1 MAATLREPPVQAL
14 LAEASIGLAIGGKAA
29 HDRQTAEVLAR
40 LSRTRNVLKTVL
52 LILLRDLADRVFTG
66 ESGPPG
72 DRTPNPRIKRERVAA
87 SHSLYQR
94 QQLHG

>member
-40 LSRTRNVLKTVL
+40 LSRTINV
-52 LILLRDLADRVFTG
+52 
-66 ESGPPG
+66 
-72 DRTPNPRIKRERVAA
+72 
-87 SHSLYQR
+87 
-94 QQLHG
+94 